1 MAAPM
6 DVLKFVKVDP
16 HKNEENGMKK
26 AWIAMFTEF
35 QIAKHSF

>member
-16 HKNEENGMKK
+16 HKNEENGMEKK
-26 AWIAMFTEF
+26 LGLLCLPNF
-35 QIAKHSF
+35 K